1 MTHLAGIHVCHEEKQ
16 DTDGKIHTGT
26 TISGEEGN
34 PMIKVAFY
42 DVKSYD
48 RPSFEHYGGLNDMQF
63 RFLETK
69 LNEDTAELARGCEAV
84 CVFVNDTVNA
94 AVIDKLYACGVKII
108 ALRSAGYNNV
118 DVQHAFGKIHVV
130 HVPAYSP
137 YAVAEHAIAL
147 LLTSVR
153 RIHKAY
159 NRTREF
165 NFALNGLTGFDFHGK
180 TVGVVGTGKIGRIF
194 IDICRGF
201 GMKVIAYDPY
211 PAKDSGIDYVSLE
224 ELLERSDI
232 ISLHCPLTEGTRHL
246 IDENAIAR
254 MKKGVVIVNT
264 SRGGLID
271 AEALLDGIKA
281 RKIGA
286 ACLDVYEE
294 EADVFFE
301 DRSGHIMEDELLSR
315 LISMPNVIVTS
326 HQAFLTEEALNNI
339 AETTVNNILSCFRN
353 DGACD
358 NELCYRC
365 GKTEVCRKER
375 KQKCF

>member
-1 MTHLAGIHVCHEEKQ
+1 
-16 DTDGKIHTGT
+16 
-26 TISGEEGN
+26 
-34 PMIKVAFY
+34 MIKVAFY
-42 DVKSYD
+42 DAKPYD
-48 RPSFEHYGGLNDMQF
+48 KPSFEHYGEAHGMQF

-69 LNEDTAELARGCEAV
+69 LNEDTVALSNGCDAV

-94 AVIDKLYACGVKII
+94 AVIERLYALGVKLI

-118 DVQHAFGKIHVV
+118 DVRAAFGKIHVV

-137 YAVAEHAIAL
+137 YAVAEHAMAL

-159 NRTREF
+159 NRTRDF
-165 NFALNGLTGFDFHGK
+165 NFSLNGLTGFDFHGK
-180 TVGVVGTGKIGRIF
+180 TVGVIGTGKIGRIF

-211 PAKDSGIDYVSLE
+211 PAEGAGIEYVSLDD
-224 ELLERSDI
+224 LFARSDV
-232 ISLHCPLTEGTRHL
+232 ISLHCPLNDSTFHTVNA
-246 IDENAIAR
+246 DAIAK

-264 SRGGLID
+264 SRGALID
-271 AEALLDGIKA
+271 AEALLDGIKS

-294 EADVFFE
+294 EADIFFE
-301 DRSGHIMEDELLSR
+301 DRSGHILDDDLLSR

-326 HQAFLTEEALNNI
+326 HQAFLTEEALGNI
-339 AETTVNNILSCFRN
+339 AETTVNNIRSYFDN

-365 GKTEVCRKER
+365 GNIERCKNNRKE
-375 KQKCF
+375 KCF

>member
-1 MTHLAGIHVCHEEKQ
+1 
-16 DTDGKIHTGT
+16 
-26 TISGEEGN
+26 
-34 PMIKVAFY
+34 MIKVAFF
-42 DVKSYD
+42 DTKEYD
-48 RPSFEHYGGLNDMQF
+48 RASFAQYGEDAGVSF
-63 RFLETK
+63 KFLETK
-69 LNEDTAELARGCEAV
+69 LTEDTAELAKGYDAV

-94 AVIDKLYACGVKII
+94 AVIDKLYGFGVKMI
-108 ALRSAGYNNV
+108 ALRCAGYNNV
-118 DVQHAFGKIHVV
+118 DVKHAFGKIHVV

-137 YAVAEHAIAL
+137 YAVAEHAMAL
-147 LLTSVR
+147 LLASVR

-165 NFALNGLTGFDFHGK
+165 NFSLSGLTGFDFHGK
-180 TVGVVGTGKIGRIF
+180 TVGVIGAGKIGRFF

-201 GMKVIAYDPY
+201 GMHILVYDRH
-211 PAKDSGIDYVSLE
+211 PANDSNEYVSLDD
-224 ELLERSDI
+224 LFARSDI
-232 ISLHCPLTEGTRHL
+232 ISLHCPLTEETRHM
-246 IDENAIAR
+246 IDRNAIAK

-271 AEALLDGIKA
+271 AEALLEGIKS
-281 RKIGA
+281 RKIGT

-301 DRSGHIMEDELLSR
+301 DRSGHIMDDELLSR

-339 AETTVNNILSCFRN
+339 AETTVTNIKAYFDNNGI
-353 DGACD
+353 CD

-365 GKTEVCRKER
+365 GNIEQCKKER
-375 KQKCF
+375 KDKCF

>member
-1 MTHLAGIHVCHEEKQ
+1 
-16 DTDGKIHTGT
+16 
-26 TISGEEGN
+26 
-34 PMIKVAFY
+34 MIKVALF
-42 DVKSYD
+42 DAKAYD
-48 RPSFEHYGGLNDMQF
+48 RPSFERFAAMHDMEF

-69 LNEDTAELARGCEAV
+69 LNEDTVALAKGYDAV

-94 AVIDKLYACGVKII
+94 AVVDKLYEYGVKLS

-118 DVQHAFGKIHVV
+118 DVKAAFGKIHVV

-165 NFALNGLTGFDFHGK
+165 NFSLSGLTGFDLHGK
-180 TVGVVGTGKIGRIF
+180 TVGVIGTGKIGRIF

-201 GMKVIAYDPY
+201 GMNVIAYDRF
-211 PAKDSGIDYVSLE
+211 PAKDSGIRYAALD
-224 ELLERSDI
+224 ELLEQSDI
-232 ISLHCPLTEGTRHL
+232 ISLHCPLTDETRHL
-246 IDENAIAR
+246 IDGSAIEK
-254 MKKGVVIVNT
+254 MKKGVVIINT

-271 AEALLDGIKA
+271 AEALLKGIKS

-294 EADVFFE
+294 EADIFFE
-301 DRSGHIMEDELLSR
+301 DRSGHILNDDILSR

-339 AETTVNNILSCFRN
+339 AETTVNNILSYFN
-353 DGACD
+353 SDGICD

-365 GKTEVCRKER
+365 GNIERCKKERKER
-375 KQKCF
+375 CF

>member
-1 MTHLAGIHVCHEEKQ
+1 
-16 DTDGKIHTGT
+16 
-26 TISGEEGN
+26 
-34 PMIKVAFY
+34 MIKVAFY
-42 DVKSYD
+42 DTKAYD
-48 RPSFEHYGGLNDMQF
+48 KPSFENYGTLHDIQF

-69 LNEDTAELARGCEAV
+69 LNKDTAALAEGCDAV
-84 CVFVNDTVNA
+84 CVFVNDSVDA
-94 AVIDKLYACGVKII
+94 DVIEKLYDCGVKLV

-118 DVQHAFGKIHVV
+118 DVRAAYGKIHVV

-137 YAVAEHAIAL
+137 YAVAEHAAAL

-165 NFALNGLTGFDFHGK
+165 NFSLSGLTGFDLHGK
-180 TVGVVGTGKIGRIF
+180 TVGVIGTGKIGRIF

-201 GMKVIAYDPY
+201 GMKVIAYDLY
-211 PAKDSGIDYVSLE
+211 QMDGIDYVSLE
-224 ELLERSDI
+224 TLFAESDV
-232 ISLHCPLTEGTRHL
+232 ISLHCPLT
-246 IDENAIAR
+246 DETKHMINSTAIAQ

-264 SRGGLID
+264 SRGALID
-271 AEALLDGIKA
+271 AEALLDGIKS

-294 EADVFFE
+294 EADIFFE
-301 DRSGHIMEDELLSR
+301 DRSGHIMDDELLSR

-326 HQAFLTEEALNNI
+326 HQAFLTEDALNNI
-339 AETTVNNILSCFRN
+339 AETTINNILSYYNN
-353 DGACD
+353 DGICD

-365 GKTEVCRKER
+365 GNVER
-375 KQKCF
+375 CKIKRNQRCF

>member
-1 MTHLAGIHVCHEEKQ
+1 
-16 DTDGKIHTGT
+16 
-26 TISGEEGN
+26 
-34 PMIKVAFY
+34 MIKVALF
-42 DVKSYD
+42 DAKAYD
-48 RPSFEHYGGLNDMQF
+48 RPSFERFAAMHDMEF

-69 LNEDTAELARGCEAV
+69 LNEDTVALAKGYDAV

-94 AVIDKLYACGVKII
+94 AVVDKLYEYGVKLI

-118 DVQHAFGKIHVV
+118 DVKAAFGKIHVV

-153 RIHKAY
+153 RVHKAY

-165 NFALNGLTGFDFHGK
+165 NFSLSGLTGFDLHGK
-180 TVGVVGTGKIGRIF
+180 TVGVIGTGKIGRIF

-201 GMKVIAYDPY
+201 GMNVIAYDRF
-211 PAKDSGIDYVSLE
+211 PAKDSGIRYAALD
-224 ELLERSDI
+224 ELLEQSDI
-232 ISLHCPLTEGTRHL
+232 ISLHCPLTDETRHL
-246 IDENAIAR
+246 IDGSAIEK
-254 MKKGVVIVNT
+254 MKKGVVIINT

-271 AEALLDGIKA
+271 AEALLKGIKS

-294 EADVFFE
+294 EADIFFE
-301 DRSGHIMEDELLSR
+301 DRSGHILNDDLLSR

-339 AETTVNNILSCFRN
+339 AETTVNNIRSYFDN
-353 DGACD
+353 NGICD

-365 GKTEVCRKER
+365 GNIERCKKER
-375 KQKCF
+375 KEKCF

>member
-1 MTHLAGIHVCHEEKQ
+1 
-16 DTDGKIHTGT
+16 
-26 TISGEEGN
+26 
-34 PMIKVAFY
+34 MIQVAFY
-42 DVKSYD
+42 DTKEYD
-48 RPSFEHYGGLNDMQF
+48 KAAFEPYGAQKDIRF

-69 LNEDTAELARGCEAV
+69 LNADTVALAEGCDAV
-84 CVFVNDTVNA
+84 CVFVNDQVDAT
-94 AVIDKLYACGVKII
+94 VIDRLHHYGVRLI

-118 DVQHAFGKIHVV
+118 DVRAAYGKLHVV

-137 YAVAEHAIAL
+137 YAVAEHAMAL

-165 NFALNGLTGFDFHGK
+165 NFSLNGLTGFDFHGK
-180 TVGVVGTGKIGRIF
+180 TVGVIGTGKIGRIF

-201 GMKVIAYDPY
+201 GMRVLAYDKY
-211 PAKDSGIDYVSLE
+211 PAQDSGIEYAP
-224 ELLERSDI
+224 LERLFEESDI
-232 ISLHCPLTEGTRHL
+232 LSLHCPLTEETTHL
-246 IDENAIAR
+246 IDADAIQK

-271 AEALLDGIKA
+271 AEALLEGIKA

-294 EADVFFE
+294 EADIFFE
-301 DRSGHIMEDELLSR
+301 DRSGHILNDDLLSR

-326 HQAFLTEEALNNI
+326 HQAFLTREALGNI
-339 AETTVNNILSCFRN
+339 AETTVNNIRSCFDR
-353 DGACD
+353 DGLCD

-365 GKTEVCRKER
+365 GSIEQCKKDRKER
-375 KQKCF
+375 CF

>member
-1 MTHLAGIHVCHEEKQ
+1 
-16 DTDGKIHTGT
+16 
-26 TISGEEGN
+26 
-34 PMIKVAFY
+34 
-42 DVKSYD
+42 
-48 RPSFEHYGGLNDMQF
+48 
-63 RFLETK
+63 
-69 LNEDTAELARGCEAV
+69 
-84 CVFVNDTVNA
+84 VNA
-94 AVIDKLYACGVKII
+94 TVVNRLYELGVKMI

-118 DVQHAFGKIHVV
+118 DVQAAFGKIHVV

-153 RIHKAY
+153 RIHKAF

-165 NFALNGLTGFDFHGK
+165 NFSLNGLTGFDFHGK
-180 TVGVVGTGKIGRIF
+180 TVGVIGTGKIGRIF

-201 GMKVIAYDPY
+201 GMNVIAYDLF
-211 PAKDSGIDYVSLE
+211 PAKDSGIDYVMLD
-224 ELLERSDI
+224 ELFERSDI
-232 ISLHCPLTEGTRHL
+232 ISLHCPLTDDTRHM
-246 IDENAIAR
+246 IDTEAIAK

-264 SRGGLID
+264 SRGGLIN
-271 AEALLDGIKA
+271 AEALLEGIKA

-294 EADVFFE
+294 EANIFFE
-301 DRSGHIMEDELLSR
+301 DRSGHILNDDLLSR

-339 AETTVNNILSCFRN
+339 AETTINNIVSYFEN
-353 DGACD
+353 DGICD

-365 GKTEVCRKER
+365 GNIEQCKKER
-375 KQKCF
+375 RERCF

>member
-1 MTHLAGIHVCHEEKQ
+1 
-16 DTDGKIHTGT
+16 
-26 TISGEEGN
+26 
-34 PMIKVAFY
+34 MIKVAFY
-42 DVKSYD
+42 DTKAYD
-48 RPSFEHYGGLNDMQF
+48 KPSFENYGTLHDIQF

-69 LNEDTAELARGCEAV
+69 LNKDTSALAEGCDAV
-84 CVFVNDTVNA
+84 CVFVNDSVDA
-94 AVIDKLYACGVKII
+94 DVIEKLYDCGVKLV

-118 DVQHAFGKIHVV
+118 DVRAAFGKIHVV

-137 YAVAEHAIAL
+137 YAVAEHAAAL

-165 NFALNGLTGFDFHGK
+165 NFSLSGLTGFDLHGK
-180 TVGVVGTGKIGRIF
+180 TVGVIGTGKIGRIF

-201 GMKVIAYDPY
+201 GMKVIAYDLY
-211 PAKDSGIDYVSLE
+211 QMDGIDYVSLE
-224 ELLERSDI
+224 TLFAESDV
-232 ISLHCPLTEGTRHL
+232 ISLHCPLT
-246 IDENAIAR
+246 DETKHMINSTAIAQ

-264 SRGGLID
+264 SRGALID
-271 AEALLDGIKA
+271 AEALLDGIKS

-294 EADVFFE
+294 EADIFFE
-301 DRSGHIMEDELLSR
+301 DRSGHIMDDELLSR

-326 HQAFLTEEALNNI
+326 HQAFLTEDALNNI
-339 AETTVNNILSCFRN
+339 AETTVNNILSYYNN
-353 DGACD
+353 DGICD

-365 GKTEVCRKER
+365 GNVER
-375 KQKCF
+375 CKIKRNQRCF